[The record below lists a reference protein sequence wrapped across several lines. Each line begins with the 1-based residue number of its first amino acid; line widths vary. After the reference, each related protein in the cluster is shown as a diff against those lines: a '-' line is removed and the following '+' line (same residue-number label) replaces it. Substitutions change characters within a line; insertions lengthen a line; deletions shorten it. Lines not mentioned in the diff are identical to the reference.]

1 MIELEDSYANP
12 GGTVDTNLSR
22 IAGTFVAVGGV
33 MAAAALAAT
42 RFVGPEATETT
53 LRVEPGAVPVNV
65 VLWLADLVL
74 LAGLVLLVPVVARSA
89 GRLAAVAA
97 GALAFGWALGELPH
111 AALDFSLIPE
121 LAAGLPE
128 AQAAAIVWDA
138 YDVVGPLAVFG
149 ILSLGFGMLTLGT
162 QTMRR
167 GTLPKLAGIA
177 LLVGPPAGFL
187 LQWLAFAA
195 DGLRIPHAPVAVAL
209 CLAVYGLAM
218 RNFAE
223 PPTSTGAREP
233 TAGPAHTPVS

>member
-1 MIELEDSYANP
+1 M
-12 GGTVDTNLSR
+12 DTKVSHL
-22 IAGTFVAVGGV
+22 AGTLVAVGGV
-33 MAAAALAAT
+33 VAAITLAAT

-74 LAGLVLLVPVVARSA
+74 LAGLVLLVPVVATSA

-149 ILSLGFGMLTLGT
+149 ILSLAFGSLTLGT

-177 LLVGPPAGFL
+177 LLVGPPAAFL

-209 CLAVYGLAM
+209 SLAVYGLAM

-223 PPTSTGAREP
+223 PPGSTGALEP
-233 TAGPAHTPVS
+233 NAGPAHTPVS

>member
-1 MIELEDSYANP
+1 M
-12 GGTVDTNLSR
+12 DTNTSR
-22 IAGTFVAVGGV
+22 LPGTLVAVGGV
-33 MAAAALAAT
+33 TAAAALAAA
-42 RFVGPEATETT
+42 RFVGPDATETT
-53 LRVEPGAVPVNV
+53 LRVEPGAVPVNA

-74 LAGLVLLVPVVARSA
+74 LAGLVLLVPVVAASA

-121 LAAGLPE
+121 LADAVPE

-138 YDVVGPLAVFG
+138 YDVVGPLAIFG
-149 ILSLGFGMLTLGT
+149 ILSLALGMLTLGT
-162 QTMRR
+162 QTIRR
-167 GTLPKLAGIA
+167 GPLPRLAGIA
-177 LLVGPPAGFL
+177 LLVGPPAAFL
-187 LQWLAFAA
+187 LQWLAFTA

-218 RNFAE
+218 RTFAE

-233 TAGPAHTPVS
+233 TTGPAHTPVS